1 MESSIRPSATVW
13 ENLSPA
19 RIIAISTTLT
29 VHILAFG
36 LLLAPVAMPERVPVN
51 QTVTEIMFTEP
62 EKPKPIPLLP
72 VPPKPLAPV
81 TAAPAR
87 PSVAPVPKADNV
99 VATTDQALPGDVYVP
114 EQAPEQG
121 ENIGNM
127 AGGEVDAS
135 TRAQYPIAYP
145 PAALRGGITG
155 MVIVLASYDAA
166 GTVTATRIYQGSRDK
181 TLDRAALAGVRKWK
195 INPRRVQG
203 QPVGGEAL
211 VEVRFNL

>member
-1 MESSIRPSATVW
+1 MDTSLRPSVTVW
-13 ENLSPA
+13 EQLSPA
-19 RIIAISTTLT
+19 RIAAISATLAI
-29 VHILAFG
+29 HILAFG
-36 LLLAPVAMPERVPVN
+36 LLLVPVSLPESTN
-51 QTVTEIMFTEP
+51 TRQTVTEIIFTEP

-81 TAAPAR
+81 R
-87 PSVAPVPKADNV
+87 PVTAPVPKSDSSP
-99 VATTDQALPGDVYVP
+99 ATTDQPLPGDVYVP
-114 EQAPEQG
+114 EDAPPHDDT
-121 ENIGNM
+121 IGNA
-127 AGGEVDAS
+127 AGGDVDAS

-145 PAALRGGITG
+145 PAAIRGGITG
-155 MVIVLASYDAA
+155 TVIVLASYDAA

-181 TLDRAALAGVRKWK
+181 ALDRAALAGVRKWK

>member
-1 MESSIRPSATVW
+1 MDTSLRPSVTVW
-13 ENLSPA
+13 EQLSPA
-19 RIIAISTTLT
+19 RIAAISATLAI
-29 VHILAFG
+29 HILAFG
-36 LLLAPVAMPERVPVN
+36 LLLVPVSLPESTN
-51 QTVTEIMFTEP
+51 TRQTVTEIIFTEP

-72 VPPKPLAPV
+72 VPPKPMAPV

-87 PSVAPVPKADNV
+87 PSVMPLPKTDSAL
-99 VATTDQALPGDVYVP
+99 ATTDQPLPGDVYVP
-114 EQAPEQG
+114 EDAPPYDDT
-121 ENIGNM
+121 IGNA
-127 AGGEVDAS
+127 AGGDVDAS

-145 PAALRGGITG
+145 PAAIRGGITG
-155 MVIVLASYDAA
+155 TVIVLASYDAA

-181 TLDRAALAGVRKWK
+181 ALDRAALAGVRKWK

>member
-1 MESSIRPSATVW
+1 MDTSIRPSATVW
-13 ENLSPA
+13 EQLSPA
-19 RIIAISTTLT
+19 RITAISATLAI
-29 VHILAFG
+29 HIVAFG
-36 LLLAPVAMPERVPVN
+36 LLMVPVSLPEPMAA
-51 QTVTEIMFTEP
+51 QRTVTEIIFTKP

-87 PSVAPVPKADNV
+87 PAVTPLPKTDSAP
-99 VATTDQALPGDVYVP
+99 ATTDQPLPGDVYVP
-114 EQAPEQG
+114 EDNSPQG
-121 ENIGNM
+121 ETIGNS
-127 AGGEVDAS
+127 AGGDVDAS

-145 PAALRGGITG
+145 PAAIRGGITG
-155 MVIVLASYDAA
+155 VVIVLASYDAT
-166 GTVTATRIYQGSRDK
+166 GTVTATRIYQPSRDK
-181 TLDRAALAGVRKWK
+181 SLDRAALAGVRKWK

>member
-1 MESSIRPSATVW
+1 MEASIRPSATVW
-13 ENLSPA
+13 EHLSPA
-19 RIIAISTTLT
+19 RIAAISVTLAI
-29 VHILAFG
+29 HIVAFG
-36 LLLAPVAMPERVPVN
+36 LLMVPVSLPESMATER
-51 QTVTEIMFTEP
+51 TVTEIIFTEP

-87 PSVAPVPKADNV
+87 PSVAPVPKTDTAE
-99 VATTDQALPGDVYVP
+99 ATTDQPLPGDVYVP
-114 EQAPEQG
+114 EDAPPQIDT
-121 ENIGNM
+121 IGNS
-127 AGGEVDAS
+127 AGGDVDAS

-145 PAALRGGITG
+145 PAAVRGGITG
-155 MVIVLASYDAA
+155 TVVVLASYDAA

-181 TLDRAALAGVRKWK
+181 ALDRAALAGVRKWK

>member
-1 MESSIRPSATVW
+1 MESSIRPSATAW
-13 ENLSPA
+13 EHLSPA
-19 RIIAISTTLT
+19 RIIAISTTLAI
-29 VHILAFG
+29 HIVAFG

-51 QTVTEIMFTEP
+51 QTVTEIIFTEP
-62 EKPKPIPLLP
+62 VKPKPIPLLP

-81 TAAPAR
+81 TAAPSR
-87 PSVAPVPKADNV
+87 PQVTTVPKTDSTS
-99 VATTDQALPGDVYVP
+99 ATTDQPLPGDVYVP
-114 EQAPEQG
+114 EDAPPQVDD
-121 ENIGNM
+121 IGNL
-127 AGGEVDAS
+127 AGGDVDAS
-135 TRAQYPIAYP
+135 TKAQYPIAYP
-145 PAALRGGITG
+145 PSAIRGGITG

-181 TLDRAALAGVRKWK
+181 ALDRAALAGVRKWK